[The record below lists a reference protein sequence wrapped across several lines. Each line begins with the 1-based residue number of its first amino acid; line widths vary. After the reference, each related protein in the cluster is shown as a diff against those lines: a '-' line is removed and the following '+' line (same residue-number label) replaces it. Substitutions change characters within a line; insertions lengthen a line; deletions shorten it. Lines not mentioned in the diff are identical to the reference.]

1 MSNSLG
7 TLTLDLVAKMGGWV
21 EGFTKAERA
30 TKSETRKMQR
40 SIKDV
45 EKSVKSMQGTL
56 TKAAGLLGVT
66 LSVRALDGWIRG
78 SIQAAATAGD
88 WAKKI
93 GTTTEEL
100 TALRYIAVQAGSS
113 VGALDGSM
121 LRLNSRLGANFISGG
136 PAAQSLKILN
146 LNYKELMKM
155 PLVEKINAIGEAMQG
170 LDRDIQLRLLQ
181 NIAGDSARDLVEMFN
196 MSKDQMDELTQRA
209 EKLGYVI
216 TTETANSAVTV
227 LAQIGDIKGAFS
239 NLSMQILQDNLPA
252 IEEFLSSITA
262 EDIERSMKIV
272 RVVVENLGTAVKSLA
287 VAYGTQLTVKMI
299 ASTVAIINSTNA
311 KIREIAITKLQEGA
325 TRNAAIAAGRHAVAV
340 NALKVSMGAFGGP
353 LGIASLAAVSFLAF
367 SLSTKKATMNAD
379 ELDAKLLQ
387 LEQTMGSMTSNQ
399 LVYARRQLSDQL
411 EEEKKALSKHEKD
424 LAETEEYISE
434 LRERI
439 ASPEFGRDRKIV
451 DQNELESATRRQEEF
466 ANAVDTTKQNVIKL
480 KNSFED
486 ATTHLNILNNTA
498 SNTGRSL
505 NEGFE
510 KLKAQI
516 QDETNRIGLKSRV
529 ATFEYELELGVK
541 YKDMAPDQIKELRE
555 LYKKQDEALSRNNK
569 SSSKGINLID
579 TYTDKLAGL
588 TDETARLVSLN
599 DQLSLTGYE
608 SQYNAVS
615 AIRHEIES
623 QNSALSKLSETQQS
637 ILLFKAQELDSQKQ
651 INEML
656 ILGHDYR
663 EKVDDLMF
671 EAEMY
676 GLMRREVEKLSFYR
690 DLDTQAKIISIG
702 MSEENI
708 IVLEEE
714 IKRIKELYDLYE
726 KKVDADDNDPL
737 DGVKKGIND
746 YIDSFGSLRDQMAD
760 FTSSTFDQMGDA
772 LADFVTTGKLDF
784 AELTR
789 SILADLAKMMVK
801 MTIVNS
807 MKSIMGGFAEGG
819 LVGASFASGGFT
831 GIGGKYEEAGIV
843 HKNEYVFSK
852 QAVLNLGASNL
863 ERLHQAGKSG
873 KRGLLG
879 YSEGGLVGATR
890 SIPSISPTISSKGGA
905 VTVNVI
911 NNTPAEVET
920 RQGSDENGMPI
931 LDVIISNVTNALK
944 KDMSSGGQFS
954 RAMESKWGLRPQVR

>member
-78 SIQAAATAGD
+78 SIQAAATTGD

-136 PAAQSLKILN
+136 PAAKSLEILN

-181 NIAGDSARDLVEMFN
+181 DIAGDSARDLVEMFN
-196 MSKDQMDELTQRA
+196 MSKDQMDDLTQRA

-216 TTETANSAVTV
+216 TTETANSAATV
-227 LAQIGDIKGAFS
+227 LAQINDIKGAFS

-262 EDIERSMKIV
+262 EDIERSMQIA
-272 RVVVENLGTAVKSLA
+272 RVAVENLGTAVKSLA
-287 VAYGTQLTVKMI
+287 VAYGAQLTVKMI
-299 ASTVAIINSTNA
+299 ASTIATIKSTNA

-325 TRNAAIAAGRHAVAV
+325 TRNAAIAAGRHTVAMS
-340 NALKVSMGAFGGP
+340 ALRVSMGAFGGP

-367 SLSTKKATMNAD
+367 NLSTKKATMSAD
-379 ELDAKLLQ
+379 ELDAKLLK

-424 LAETEEYISE
+424 LAETEEYISV

-439 ASPEFGRDRKIV
+439 ASPEFGEDRKIV
-451 DQNELESATRRQEEF
+451 DRNELESAVRRQEEF

-498 SNTGRSL
+498 SNTGKSL

-529 ATFEYELELGVK
+529 ATFKYELGLGVK
-541 YKDMAPDQIKELRE
+541 YKDLTPDQIDELE
-555 LYKKQDEALSRNNK
+555 ALYKKQDEALSSNNK
-569 SSSKGINLID
+569 ASSKGINLID
-579 TYTDKLAGL
+579 AYTDKLAGL

-637 ILLFKAQELDSQKQ
+637 VLLMKAQELDSQKQ

-656 ILGHDYR
+656 MLGHDYR
-663 EKVDDLMF
+663 EKIDDLTF
-671 EAEMY
+671 EAETY
-676 GLMRREVEKLSFYR
+676 GLLRKEIERLTFYR

-708 IVLEEE
+708 AILEEE

-726 KKVDADDNDPL
+726 KKVDAGDNDPL
-737 DGVKKGIND
+737 EGVKKGIND

-760 FTSSTFDQMGDA
+760 FTDSTFDRMGDA

-801 MTIVNS
+801 MAIVNA
-807 MKSIMGGFAEGG
+807 MKSIMGGYAEGG

-831 GIGGKYEEAGIV
+831 GVGGKYEEAGIV

-852 QAVLNLGASNL
+852 QAVLSLGASNL

-879 YSEGGLVGATR
+879 YAEGGFV
-890 SIPSISPTISSKGGA
+890 S
-905 VTVNVI
+905 
-911 NNTPAEVET
+911 NTPSFIPPTMYQPAPQKSEPIYIEVIVNNEDGTVET
-920 RQGSDENGMPI
+920 NANKVSAKLKR
-931 LDVIISNVTNALK
+931 DVEVIVDNRVAHHK
-944 KDMSSGGQFS
+944 KRSGG
-954 RAMESKWGLRPQVR
+954 MLRGR